1 MRFTLLAVFA
11 IMAAYAIWQS
21 PRNWRDTPLKSLMAM
36 NEA

>member
-1 MRFTLLAVFA
+1 MRFTLLAAFA

-21 PRNWRDTPLKSLMAM
+21 PRSWRDTPLKSLMAM